1 MKKAG
6 MVESLVLLALSGF
19 LLLETRS
26 LPVGS
31 LSAPQVGFMPLL
43 LAIILACLSLIMLG
57 QALIAPKD
65 DQRHERMTWVAW
77 KKTMMALGA
86 LFVFALIFEHIGYV
100 LSTFFLVVFLMKAVQ
115 FQRWWVALT
124 VASLSSSITYAVFT
138 LLGIPLPKGLVDI
151 LGI

>member
-6 MVESLVLLALSGF
+6 MVESFVLLALSGF

-31 LSAPQVGFMPLL
+31 LGAPQVGFMPLL

-65 DQRHERMTWVAW
+65 DHRHERMTWVAW
-77 KKTMMALGA
+77 KKTLMTLGA
-86 LFVFALIFEHIGYV
+86 LFVFALIFEYIGYI
-100 LSTFFLVVFLMKAVQ
+100 LSTFFLVVFLMMAVQ
-115 FQRWWVALT
+115 SQRWWMAIT
-124 VASLSSSITYAVFT
+124 VASLSSLITYAVFT
-138 LLGIPLPKGLVDI
+138 LLGVPLPAGLVDI
-151 LGI
+151 LSI